1 MEIAKKK
8 EFLSQYRAIKRQINR
23 IEMYIEE
30 IRESKTSVS
39 IKYDDMPHAHNITD
53 LSDYAAK
60 VDTKLRE
67 LAELKDKKANLLD
80 KIMDAVTGMEDEAE
94 KDVIVYRYIRE
105 MSWEDIAN
113 NIGYSVKQTCRIHG
127 RALEHIELG
136 EDL

>member
-8 EFLSQYRAIKRQINR
+8 EFLSQYRAIKRQIKR
-23 IEMYIEE
+23 IELYIEE
-30 IRESKTSVS
+30 IRESKTSIS
-39 IKYDDMPHAHNITD
+39 IQYDDMPHAHNVTD

-67 LAELKDKKANLLD
+67 LMELKDKKTNLLD
-80 KIMDAVTGMEDEAE
+80 TIMDAVNGMKDEAE

-113 NIGYSVKQTCRIHG
+113 NIGYSTKQTCRIHEN
-127 RALEHIELG
+127 ALEHIELK
-136 EDL
+136 EDA